1 MARRLT
7 IQCFGTGFSLHFC
20 HLFEDA
26 HFSLFV
32 VLVFVLLWGLG
43 PYTLYYANI
52 MLRIPPFVDDD
63 DYDVI
68 TQIVVMSA
76 LRSFDK
82 DGNKFLDADEVK
94 AIVQK
99 IEPGLA
105 DDEIDT
111 LIRRADTDGDGH
123 IDYEEFSTILLNKDA
138 GDHERVQVTKVK
150 RKIATHAKKDVRL
163 GASADESKDSAH

>member
-1 MARRLT
+1 
-7 IQCFGTGFSLHFC
+7 
-20 HLFEDA
+20 
-26 HFSLFV
+26 
-32 VLVFVLLWGLG
+32 
-43 PYTLYYANI
+43 
-52 MLRIPPFVDDD
+52 
-63 DYDVI
+63 
-68 TQIVVMSA
+68 MSA

-123 IDYEEFSTILLNKDA
+123 IDYEEFSTILLNQDA

-150 RKIATHAKKDVRL
+150 RKIATHEKKDVRL

>member
-1 MARRLT
+1 MLTCMIWTTRARR
-7 IQCFGTGFSLHFC
+7 S
-20 HLFEDA
+20 A
-26 HFSLFV
+26 RASR
-32 VLVFVLLWGLG
+32 
-43 PYTLYYANI
+43 AR
-52 MLRIPPFVDDD
+52 LR
-63 DYDVI
+63 
-68 TQIVVMSA
+68 
-76 LRSFDK
+76 
-82 DGNKFLDADEVK
+82 
-94 AIVQK
+94 
-99 IEPGLA
+99 